1 MIDFYIAKTSRDSNN
16 ELLLYVWVAAHGD
29 VNYNYN
35 QKNISCQ
42 TLDEVQRRTENQEAT
57 YYLLNVNDISGRAT
71 YPKTPTLFSL
81 GAKLTGSKHDMEIQ
95 LENYPD
101 LIN

>member
-42 TLDEVQRRTENQEAT
+42 TLDEVHRRTENQEAT
-57 YYLLNVNDISGRAT
+57 YYLLRFDDISGVIT
-71 YPKTPTLFSL
+71 YPNKPVSFTL
-81 GAKLTGSKHDMEIQ
+81 GPKLTGSKHNMETQ
-95 LENYPD
+95 LENYPKF
-101 LIN
+101 IR